1 MSFNFG
7 TGNEHPVNGFLHLQ
21 SGLFSR
27 RFHANGHGLRS
38 GSRFYG
44 SVLYD
49 NPSSSEEIGLCDDE
63 ETSGGLH
70 SKKRRLSVQQVRSL
84 ETSFETESKLEPERK
99 MQLAAELGLQPRQ
112 VAVWFQNRR
121 ARWKTKQLER
131 DYDDLKQQYDEVVA
145 EKKKLEGQVARLTQE
160 VVAAKGEK
168 RDQNTLITAK
178 SEEEN
183 GLQKTTTTTT
193 EEMQSTSPSFCSDAD
208 SNRKLL
214 LSSPSCNI
222 QAAAYKTDEENEK
235 ENLQV
240 LYSSDFHDQLDMYR
254 YLMAAEEQPHHG
266 PDWLNFENL

>member
-38 GSRFYG
+38 GSHFYG

-49 NPSSSEEIGLCDDE
+49 NPSSSEEVGLCDDE

-84 ETSFETESKLEPERK
+84 ETSFENESKLEPERK

-131 DYDDLKQQYDEVVA
+131 DYDDLKQQYEEVVA
-145 EKKKLEGQVARLTQE
+145 EKRKLEGQVARLTQE

-168 RDQNTLITAK
+168 KDQNTLITAK
-178 SEEEN
+178 CEEEN
-183 GLQKTTTTTT
+183 GLQKTTTSTT

-214 LSSPSCNI
+214 LSSPSCNV
-222 QAAAYKTDEENEK
+222 QAAAYKTDEENDK